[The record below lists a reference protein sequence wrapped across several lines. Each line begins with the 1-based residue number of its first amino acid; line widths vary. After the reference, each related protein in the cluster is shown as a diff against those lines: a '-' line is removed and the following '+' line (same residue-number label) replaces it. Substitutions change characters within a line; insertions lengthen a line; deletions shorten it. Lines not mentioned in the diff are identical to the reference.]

1 MIQTSPLSETPNIIS
16 IANLLWG
23 LVLYGHSAVSAA
35 ESVAMTH
42 VVTALVTSPSFQ
54 LMHWLYTC
62 WCSLCL
68 KYLQTSELSPPPSA
82 LSFQRS

>member
-35 ESVAMTH
+35 ESVAMNNLSNSCTGY
-42 VVTALVTSPSFQ
+42 TSAGAAF
-54 LMHWLYTC
+54 
-62 WCSLCL
+62 SLNIY
-68 KYLQTSELSPPPSA
+68 KLQSCINTSHPPLA
-82 LSFQRS
+82 